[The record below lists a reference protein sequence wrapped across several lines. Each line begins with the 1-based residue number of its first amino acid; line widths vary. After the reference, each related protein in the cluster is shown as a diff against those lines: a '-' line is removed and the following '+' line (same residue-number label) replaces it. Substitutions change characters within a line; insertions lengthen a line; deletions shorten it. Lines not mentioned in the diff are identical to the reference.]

1 MTDEVMSPLRRRMIE
16 DMTIRKLV
24 PKTQQ
29 SYIRNVK
36 PFAAFLG
43 RSPGTA
49 SIGGFEERLWRSV
62 SITSAEAPLIDAENL
77 FRQPGPTSPCSGSSR
92 SQRNSWGF
100 RENVPVMSATAIGNA
115 VASLENR
122 LGVRSPPTEAVFGDE
137 SISPSKLGVD
147 PGHAPST
154 QDRTSFATASLLLSI
169 IIMWPLPLTPRSPK
183 NQKSALAPFS
193 FSQSPIR
200 TSRWLRRSQAA
211 A

>member
-1 MTDEVMSPLRRRMIE
+1 MYKSGLMELEAVVAIARHGSFRA
-16 DMTIRKLV
+16 
-24 PKTQQ
+24 
-29 SYIRNVK
+29 
-36 PFAAFLG
+36 AAFDLDV
-43 RSPGTA
+43 SP
-49 SIGGFEERLWRSV
+49 
-62 SITSAEAPLIDAENL
+62 
-77 FRQPGPTSPCSGSSR
+77 
-92 SQRNSWGF
+92 
-100 RENVPVMSATAIGNA
+100 TAIGNA

-169 IIMWPLPLTPRSPK
+169 MIMWPLPLTPRSPK

-193 FSQSPIR
+193 FSQSAIR